1 MTRVKIGVTG
11 SGFMGRTHVD
21 AAHRLE
27 GAEIVAVAGGQ
38 RSVKLAEDYQIAW
51 EPDTTSLIRR
61 EDLDA
66 VVIATP
72 HHCHVE
78 EGLLAAETGKHAL
91 IEKPL
96 ATSVEVISIVSGS

>member
-1 MTRVKIGVTG
+1 MARVRIGVTG

-27 GAEIVAVAGGQ
+27 TTEIVAVAGGE
-38 RSVKLAEDYQIAW
+38 RAVKLATDYQIAW
-51 EPDTTSLIRR
+51 EPDTASLIRR
-61 EDLDA
+61 DDLDA
-66 VVIATP
+66 IVIATP

-91 IEKPL
+91 IENCL
-96 ATSVEVISIVSGS
+96 LYTSDAADE